1 MALIEWNF
9 WTCLSLRDAAS
20 IIYQLYCMFGIL
32 FKVFQPKKKV
42 GWKMRKSRINKMCLI
57 VEAGWWVQEDSI
69 SIKKREER
77 RHTRT
82 VSTVLSLS
90 YLNTELNFTP
100 GLHSLDSW
108 NSFLYPM
115 MSLLLTPTIYSSKLS
130 WNFHSRSH
138 TGPKQEKHLVI
149 LERTLEALLGLCQS
163 GILFSLT

>member
-1 MALIEWNF
+1 MLSVVLIEWNF

-77 RHTRT
+77 RHTKNRFNCSKPILTQNSILLLALIVWTLET
-82 VSTVLSLS
+82 VFCIPWGVYCWLLQSTHP
-90 YLNTELNFTP
+90 NWAETFTP
-100 GLHSLDSW
+100 V
-108 NSFLYPM
+108 
-115 MSLLLTPTIYSSKLS
+115 PTLAPNK
-130 WNFHSRSH
+130 RS
-138 TGPKQEKHLVI
+138 I
-149 LERTLEALLGLCQS
+149 
-163 GILFSLT
+163 